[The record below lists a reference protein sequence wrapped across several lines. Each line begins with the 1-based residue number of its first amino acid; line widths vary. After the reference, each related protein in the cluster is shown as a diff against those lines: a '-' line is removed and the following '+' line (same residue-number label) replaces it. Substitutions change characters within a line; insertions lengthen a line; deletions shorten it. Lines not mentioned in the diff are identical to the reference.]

1 MLLRR
6 EENQALMILSK
17 MKNSERVEEAVGI
30 SFIILIRREFDSS
43 FDVDDD
49 PEEGEEEIEPHGELR
64 R

>member
-30 SFIILIRREFDSS
+30 SFIILLIRREFDSS
-43 FDVDDD
+43 FDD